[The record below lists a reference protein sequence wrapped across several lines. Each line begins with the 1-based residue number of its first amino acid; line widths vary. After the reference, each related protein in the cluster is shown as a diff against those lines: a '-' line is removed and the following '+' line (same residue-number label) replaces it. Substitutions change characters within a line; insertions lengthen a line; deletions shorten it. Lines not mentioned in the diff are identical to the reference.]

1 MGNLNFWEIVNGF
14 CKGAVLCSF
23 FLIVFTQVLGICP
36 VSRGF
41 YIYSAI
47 CGILLFISNIVLMCK
62 DNNNPKDKDGW
73 G

>member
-1 MGNLNFWEIVNGF
+1 MGNFDFWVVVNGF

-23 FLIVFTQVLGICP
+23 FLIVFTQVFGICH

-47 CGILLFISNIVLMCK
+47 CGILLFISNIVLINK
-62 DNNNPKDKDGW
+62 DNPKDKDGW